1 MDFWCKPSAA
11 RVYKHTRK
19 QKNDCASLVL
29 HTGKN
34 MFVSAQLL
42 FRDVDLAFDITDVTV
57 SGLPEGISA
66 EICVQEYA
74 VFNDGLPYPDIQK
87 PGKSVHV
94 PLNTTQGIWDSLV
107 LFGNF
112 HSV

>member
-19 QKNDCASLVL
+19 QKNDSANVYL

-34 MFVSAQLL
+34 MFVSTQLL

-57 SGLPEGISA
+57 TGLPEGVS
-66 EICVQEYA
+66 
-74 VFNDGLPYPDIQK
+74 
-87 PGKSVHV
+87 
-94 PLNTTQGIWDSLV
+94 
-107 LFGNF
+107 
-112 HSV
+112 